1 MELVLN
7 TFGVSLNRDNEG
19 FVITSANGRQ
29 RVQKGK
35 LIIKTNAKG
44 DLFGFVRNCYVAGY
58 LIKDLKNG
66 HFVRVVAMKDGQKQ
80 HALRVLT
87 QEASS

>member
-44 DLFGFVRNCYVAGY
+44 DNFGFVRNCYVAGY
-58 LIKDLKNG
+58 LLKDLKNG
-66 HFVRVVAMKDGQKQ
+66 DFVRVAALREGQKQ
-80 HALRVLT
+80 HALKVLP